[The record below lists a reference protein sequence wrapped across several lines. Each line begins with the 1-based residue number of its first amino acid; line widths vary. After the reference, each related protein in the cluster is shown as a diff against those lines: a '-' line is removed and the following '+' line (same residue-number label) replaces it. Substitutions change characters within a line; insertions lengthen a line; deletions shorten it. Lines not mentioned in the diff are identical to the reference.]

1 MTKKRRR
8 DKEAR
13 TTSTTSKDLFPLSRP
28 SSGFSK
34 PSYRVAGTRS
44 IMEDILADSG
54 KEEVLFFRQK
64 GKKEKRRR
72 TRERRVEWSRN

>member
-1 MTKKRRR
+1 
-8 DKEAR
+8 
-13 TTSTTSKDLFPLSRP
+13 
-28 SSGFSK
+28 
-34 PSYRVAGTRS
+34 
-44 IMEDILADSG
+44 MEDIVADST